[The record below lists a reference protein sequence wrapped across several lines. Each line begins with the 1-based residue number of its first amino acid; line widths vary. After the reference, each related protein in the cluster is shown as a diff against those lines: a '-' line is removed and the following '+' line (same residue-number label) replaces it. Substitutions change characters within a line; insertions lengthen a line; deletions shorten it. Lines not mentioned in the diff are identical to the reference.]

1 MRISGKFFGTALA
14 MAALL
19 AIGSGTVRGDDQHSA
34 PEGKP
39 AKAAVGEQVT
49 CALDGMKMSL
59 AAGTPSAEYGGKVL
73 YFCSDEE
80 KATFLRGN
88 PEHNMNPEHHMEH

>member
-1 MRISGKFFGTALA
+1 MAMRISGKFFGTALA

-19 AIGSGTVRGDDQHSA
+19 AISSGGSVRGDDQHSA

-39 AKAAVGEQVT
+39 GKATVGEQVA

-59 AAGTPSAEYGGKVL
+59 AADTPSAEYRGKVL

-88 PEHNMNPEHHMEH
+88 PEHHMEH

>member
-19 AIGSGTVRGDDQHSA
+19 AIGSGGSVRGDDQHSA
-34 PEGKP
+34 VEGKP
-39 AKAAVGEQVT
+39 GKAAVGEQVV
-49 CALDGMKMSL
+49 CAHDGMKMSL
-59 AAGTPSAEYGGKVL
+59 AAGTPSAEYRGKVL

-80 KATFLRGN
+80 KATFLRD
-88 PEHNMNPEHHMEH
+88 PEHHMKH